1 MRYGVRVQKVLALF
15 LLFPLVARRAARL
28 DMGKSTS
35 TVRVPWQGTSCVPCQ
50 VELRS
55 RHIESGSAGPPAEQW
70 ARHRGGLPLV
80 TFLGRAR
87 KVTSRRAAP
96 GLFLLL
102 IATRALPL

>member
-1 MRYGVRVQKVLALF
+1 MVNTGAHDSDSAPSFRPPGTE
-15 LLFPLVARRAARL
+15 
-28 DMGKSTS
+28 S
-35 TVRVPWQGTSCVPCQ
+35 VPWQGTLCVPCQ

-55 RHIESGSAGPPAEQW
+55 RHIESGSAGLPREFG

-96 GLFLLL
+96 GLS
-102 IATRALPL
+102 IRRQKTED